1 MKAKP
6 YFFTYLFSLAI
17 GVLLLIFTGRTN
29 LFYWM
34 VVAIGALFI
43 LPSAGAIIDALIP
56 KRGAHGEKKPKP
68 WYLTI
73 LGVAGLVFGVIL
85 ICLPGFFA
93 SYIVYT
99 LGVVLILFG
108 LAQLVF
114 MSVSASAFGIN
125 RWFYVMPW
133 LTLIAGI
140 AVIFLGP
147 KGIENIVTVITGI
160 CLIVYAI
167 NGFMQMGAAKSREK
181 ISPRTEIQN

>member
-68 WYLTI
+68 WYLTM
-73 LGVAGLVFGVIL
+73 L
-85 ICLPGFFA
+85 
-93 SYIVYT
+93 
-99 LGVVLILFG
+99 
-108 LAQLVF
+108 
-114 MSVSASAFGIN
+114 
-125 RWFYVMPW
+125 
-133 LTLIAGI
+133 
-140 AVIFLGP
+140 
-147 KGIENIVTVITGI
+147 
-160 CLIVYAI
+160 
-167 NGFMQMGAAKSREK
+167 
-181 ISPRTEIQN
+181 